1 MRLVRSIIRA
11 RRAVALYRAAR
22 AALDARNAMGGTISQ
37 DRTALSSLT
46 RPATGSSPPGN
57 GTAAQ
62 GLGSLDGGI
71 RDLHCGGDQVS
82 RYRFRSVPSIPS
94 PERAGHLAR
103 VVERDG
109 RLFAVGFEPDRE
121 GDR

>member
-1 MRLVRSIIRA
+1 MDGTIHED
-11 RRAVALYRAAR
+11 RAA
-22 AALDARNAMGGTISQ
+22 M
-37 DRTALSSLT
+37 LT
-46 RPATGSSPPGN
+46 PATGSSPPGN

-62 GLGSLDGGI
+62 GFGSPGGES
-71 RDLHCGGDQVS
+71 DLHCGGDRVA